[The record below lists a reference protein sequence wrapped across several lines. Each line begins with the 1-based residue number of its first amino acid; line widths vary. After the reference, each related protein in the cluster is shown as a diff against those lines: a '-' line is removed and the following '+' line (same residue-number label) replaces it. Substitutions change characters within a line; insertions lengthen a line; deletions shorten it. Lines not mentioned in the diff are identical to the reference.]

1 MINEYEIITT
11 FLNNIENEIIIDNF
25 LSNIKNYVIE
35 YKVHPIA
42 NMIKESFYNI
52 NNGDH
57 IGFKKQFFI
66 KCCRNGSTTSGCS
79 TSFEVCR
86 RGSEDYYNNDYFLNR
101 FKKHKVKK
109 NDVIEY
115 KVHPIANMIKESFR
129 NIGDSDILGF
139 HESYFL
145 NL

>member
-1 MINEYEIITT
+1 MEMINEYEIITT

-25 LSNIKNYVIE
+25 LSNIKNDVIE
-35 YKVHPIA
+35 YIVHPIA

-86 RGSEDYYNNDYFLNR
+86 RGSEDYYNNDYVLNR
-101 FKKHKVKK
+101 FKKHKVK
-109 NDVIEY
+109 NHEI
-115 KVHPIANMIKESFR
+115 IKQENKKIRHLRFT
-129 NIGDSDILGF
+129 SDL
-139 HESYFL
+139 
-145 NL
+145 